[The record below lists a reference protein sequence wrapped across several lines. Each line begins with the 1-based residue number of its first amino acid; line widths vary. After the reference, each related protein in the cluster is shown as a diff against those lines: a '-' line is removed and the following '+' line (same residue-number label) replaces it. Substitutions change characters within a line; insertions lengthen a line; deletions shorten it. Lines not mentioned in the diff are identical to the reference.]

1 MAVYSSR
8 LFAALEPFSPDRQMV
23 NRLGLLD
30 VAISEFRMADLV
42 RLGEDFELRH
52 RAKAPVAGRDGRASP
67 LIDPRA
73 MVGALF
79 IAEGQTVAPAH
90 VSGALQRRRCDSS
103 GANRGHRFRHR
114 WRKVEAVLTANPDN
128 PRLHCDHAVIMT
140 NIWAP
145 VLGDKLGVPIPLM
158 GYEHQYLRTGP
169 LPELNR
175 FDPSVPEDEIV
186 YPSVRE
192 LDTYIYFRQHWNTFG
207 VGSYRRAAPGPCD
220 RGGEQRDP
228 PVHPGRL

>member
-1 MAVYSSR
+1 
-8 LFAALEPFSPDRQMV
+8 
-23 NRLGLLD
+23 
-30 VAISEFRMADLV
+30 
-42 RLGEDFELRH
+42 
-52 RAKAPVAGRDGRASP
+52 
-67 LIDPRA
+67 

-207 VGSYRRAAPGPCD
+207 VGSYRRAAPVPATAVGNAIHPFTPADFEGEAWNGARQIFPLLGKTDFRTYPGPSTASSPFPSTGCPSWAYGS
-220 RGGEQRDP
+220 RGLWVAAGS
-228 PVHPGRL
+228 